1 MPRVRSTRVTVT
13 GHVVF
18 DQNFGGC
25 GDIYLYW
32 RDVTVP
38 TVEGDAPKRPRQP
51 GYVCA
56 RIYDGSGWCELHLGR
71 LVPYEYRSCLRVTH
85 RGKVTDRVK
94 CMVQGWR
101 GECADYSEDSSG
113 FRLSAQEL
121 P

>member
-32 RDVTVP
+32 RDVSAP
-38 TVEGDAPKRPRQP
+38 AVEGDAPKRTGQP

-56 RIYDGSGWCELHLGR
+56 SIYDGSGWCKLHLGR
-71 LVPYEYRSCLRVTH
+71 LMPCEYRSCLRATQ
-85 RGKVTDRVK
+85 RNKITDCVK
-94 CMVQGWR
+94 GMVQSWR
-101 GECADYSEDSSG
+101 GEWADYSEDSQG
-113 FRLSAQEL
+113 FRLSAREL